1 MEKTIKVGQLV
12 TVNNIVYRCK
22 KADWNKA
29 CDTCD
34 LEDMCAFIPFNCD
47 WNSNFKRVATKDL
60 PKTRRCKKLQNNSL

>member
-1 MEKTIKVGQLV
+1 MIAVVYGGKVIKPGQLV

-34 LEDMCAFIPFNCD
+34 LKGMCTFIPFSCD
-47 WNSNFKRVATKDL
+47 WNSNFKRV
-60 PKTRRCKKLQNNSL
+60 RRARYQKPN